1 MALLS
6 SSPFF
11 LKAPLRGEGCAARCL
26 LAECLWSSCRQ
37 AGRTSWSRTLQAGCG
52 VHPLPGGRQQLA
64 QGARQTDG
72 RLRLTASST
81 SKAAGSSTDQRCC
94 LRERKSLAA
103 RRRRGRRKERLPG
116 GKIALIRL
124 FSKSAAARR
133 GMRCALLTCEV
144 PVELMTPNRSN
155 KLVEDS
161 AGRLRPTAAARMN
174 GNSLLSKLDKRY
186 GQEAGCSGAP
196 ARRRPGGRHG
206 RRSLGHAPQR

>member
-1 MALLS
+1 MASSSKEKRSMALLS

-64 QGARQTDG
+64 QGA
-72 RLRLTASST
+72 S
-81 SKAAGSSTDQRCC
+81 
-94 LRERKSLAA
+94 
-103 RRRRGRRKERLPG
+103 
-116 GKIALIRL
+116 
-124 FSKSAAARR
+124 
-133 GMRCALLTCEV
+133 CALLTCEV
-144 PVELMTPNRSN
+144 TVELVTPNRSN

-174 GNSLLSKLDKRY
+174 GNSLLSKLDKRC

-206 RRSLGHAPQR
+206 RRSLGRSTALTHEASLARGVPRRRRA

>member
-1 MALLS
+1 MASSSKEKRSMALLS

-64 QGARQTDG
+64 QGARRTGG
-72 RLRLTASST
+72 RLRLTAYQHQQSRRLHI
-81 SKAAGSSTDQRCC
+81 TDQR
-94 LRERKSLAA
+94 
-103 RRRRGRRKERLPG
+103 RRKALVEGEKSGPIERAGP
-116 GKIALIRL
+116 KAAN

-144 PVELMTPNRSN
+144 PVELVTPNRTSWSRT
-155 KLVEDS
+155 LQVGC
-161 AGRLRPTAAARMN
+161 GRLP
-174 GNSLLSKLDKRY
+174 
-186 GQEAGCSGAP
+186 P
-196 ARRRPGGRHG
+196 PG
-206 RRSLGHAPQR
+206 